1 MSDEKKGKG
10 ETKDG
15 FSLRCGKLT
24 VGPSI
29 GFDQGSAY
37 DAMNSEETGK
47 DKTGDGTYG
56 GKYEKNS
63 KTYDGPGSE
72 E

>member
-1 MSDEKKGKG
+1 MKDEKSDKG
-10 ETKDG
+10 G
-15 FSLRCGKLT
+15 FSLKGKKLT
-24 VGPSI
+24 VGPSW

-47 DKTGDGTYG
+47 GDSGSGTYG